1 MLLLTG
7 TISEEVVFAANM
19 VSQSVAVSIP
29 ITDNEIAL
37 EDNLVRRFGL
47 RDLSTNSVTIG
58 NPNETTVNI
67 IDDDSEQI

>member
-19 VSQSVAVSIP
+19 ASQSVAVSIP